1 MPDSVAV
8 RHARAQWLA
17 VVRIPCVVHKQVV
30 FQIRMVEIHARVECG
45 HGDGVVRMH
54 EVPRPCDAR
63 GVEPV
68 LVVGFVRI
76 AGVYV
81 IVVWHAKRL
90 CRDVLVA
97 FGLLVGDACG
107 AFVQRAGGHLVN
119 QPVHEV
125 RLHGDDAG
133 DFLGGGNGLRR
144 AHVVRH
150 IGNGERR
157 SVRGFDLIGNGEP
170 CVGEPLRELAFPTV
184 FGEKVDLRVLIEGHE
199 KASVVHALDKLVEER
214 RVVGLRRALADC
226 GRVHSAFTSRFVG
239 IGGIVGK
246 GERRCGEG
254 DSHRKDCGE
263 HHFR

>member
-8 RHARAQWLA
+8 GHARAQWLA

-30 FQIRMVEIHARVECG
+30 FQIRMVEIHACVECG

-68 LVVGFVRI
+68 LVEGFVRI

-81 IVVWHAKRL
+81 IVVRHAECLR
-90 CRDVLVA
+90 RDVLVA

-107 AFVQRAGGHLVN
+107 AFVQRAGGHLVY

-133 DFLGGGNGLRR
+133 DFLSGGNSLRR
-144 AHVVRH
+144 AQAVSH

-157 SVRGFDLIGNGEP
+157 SVRGFDLIGDIEA
-170 CVGEPLRELAFPTV
+170 CVGEPLRELAFPT
-184 FGEKVDLRVLIEGHE
+184 FCGKKVDLRVLIEGHE
-199 KASVVHALDKLVEER
+199 KASIVHALDKLVEER
-214 RVVGLRRALADC
+214 GVVGLCCALADC

-254 DSHRKDCGE
+254 DSHRKDCGK
-263 HHFR
+263 HRFR

>member
-17 VVRIPCVVHKQVV
+17 VVRIPRVVHKQVV
-30 FQIRMVEIHARVECG
+30 FQIRMVEIYARVERG
-45 HGDGVVRMH
+45 HGDGVVRMR
-54 EVPRPCDAR
+54 EVPRSCNAR

-81 IVVWHAKRL
+81 IVVRHAERL
-90 CRDVLVA
+90 RRDALVA
-97 FGLLVGDACG
+97 FDLLVGDVCG
-107 AFVQRAGGHLVN
+107 AFVQRAGGHLVH

-133 DFLGGGNGLRR
+133 GFLGGGNGLRR

-157 SVRGFDLIGNGEP
+157 SVRGFNLIGDGEP
-170 CVGEPLRELAFPTV
+170 RIGKPLRELAFPAIC
-184 FGEKVDLRVLIEGHE
+184 GEKVDL
-199 KASVVHALDKLVEER
+199 
-214 RVVGLRRALADC
+214 
-226 GRVHSAFTSRFVG
+226 
-239 IGGIVGK
+239 
-246 GERRCGEG
+246 
-254 DSHRKDCGE
+254 
-263 HHFR
+263 

>member
-8 RHARAQWLA
+8 GHARAQWLA
-17 VVRIPCVVHKQVV
+17 VERIPRVVHKQVV
-30 FQIRMVEIHARVECG
+30 FQVGMVEIHTRVERG
-45 HGDGVVRMH
+45 HGDGVVRMC

-81 IVVWHAKRL
+81 IVVRHAKCLR
-90 CRDVLVA
+90 RDALVA
-97 FGLLVGDACG
+97 FDLLVGDACG
-107 AFVQRAGGHLVN
+107 AFVQRAGRHLVN

-157 SVRGFDLIGNGEP
+157 SVRGFDLIGDGETRI
-170 CVGEPLRELAFPTV
+170 GEPLREHAFPAV